1 VIVFLTYL
9 IFNLLYRV
17 ADIQVFFIPLFL
29 IWAIWIG
36 ASAGWMLA
44 RLRLAHLDRTT
55 WLRPALSLAVML
67 TLLGQSGFL
76 LGDNI
81 SALDRSD
88 DWDVYEYGLDI
99 LSQPMEPGAVL
110 VGILGEMT
118 LVRYFQTTMGLRPDL
133 ATVAADQETERIAT
147 VAHLLEDQKAV
158 YLTRQLPGA
167 AGRWSLSALGPL
179 VRVNA
184 RPVLESPA
192 GARVVDIAVTPEIT
206 LYSYT
211 FSRAPSHAGPP
222 PVRLELIWQPAVPIA
237 RDLKVSARLMAQD
250 GEQLS
255 QSDAVP
261 VHFAYPTTAW
271 RPGEFVRD
279 VYDLA
284 LPSGLDPGEY
294 IPLIILY
301 DPAQGGAEIGRLAL
315 SSIQLP

>member
-1 VIVFLTYL
+1 
-9 IFNLLYRV
+9 
-17 ADIQVFFIPLFL
+17 
-29 IWAIWIG
+29 
-36 ASAGWMLA
+36 MLA
-44 RLRLAHLDRTT
+44 YLDHAR
-55 WLRPALSLAVML
+55 WLRPALSLAVVL
-67 TLLGQSGFL
+67 ILLGQSGFL
-76 LGDNI
+76 LADNM

-88 DWDVYEYGLDI
+88 DWGVYDYGLDI
-99 LSQPMEPGAVL
+99 VSQPMEPGPVL

-118 LVRYFQTTMGLRPDL
+118 LVRYFQTTTGLRPEL
-133 ATVAADQETERIAT
+133 ATIAADQETERLAT

-167 AGRWSLSALGPL
+167 AGRWSLSAVGPL

-184 RPVLESPA
+184 RPVLEAPA
-192 GARVVDIAVTPEIT
+192 ASRVIDAPVTPEFT
-206 LYSYT
+206 LYGYS
-211 FSRAPSHAGPP
+211 FSRPPSHAGPP
-222 PVRLELIWQPAVPIA
+222 PVRLELIWQPAATTA

-271 RPGEFVRD
+271 RPGEFIRD
-279 VYDLA
+279 VYDLD

-294 IPLIILY
+294 TPLIILY

-315 SSIQLP
+315 ASIQLP